1 MTPPTS
7 GTYKGLTLF
16 QDRTATND
24 MNIAGNGSFFVTGT
38 FYTANSLMNVTGN
51 GDAHIGSQY
60 ISRFLDLNGT
70 GNMMIDYNPDQVIP
84 VRVLNLV
91 E

>member
-1 MTPPTS
+1 MTPPTT
-7 GTYKGLTLF
+7 GTYKGMTLF
-16 QDRTATND
+16 QERTATND
-24 MNIAGNGSFFVTGT
+24 MNISGNGAFYVTGT

-60 ISRFLDLNGT
+60 ISRLLDLNGT
-70 GNMMIDYNPDQVIP
+70 GNLLIDYNPDQVVP
-84 VRVLNLV
+84 RRVLSLV